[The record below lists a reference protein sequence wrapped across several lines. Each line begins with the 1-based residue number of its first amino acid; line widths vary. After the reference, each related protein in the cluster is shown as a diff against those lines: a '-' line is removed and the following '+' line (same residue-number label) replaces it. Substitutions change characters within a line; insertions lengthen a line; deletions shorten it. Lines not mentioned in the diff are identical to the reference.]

1 MNKIQNTEKKLNLN
15 AILKSKNEK
24 IIRKD
29 KVTKG
34 NKTKTP
40 FNPARIFKPLKTS
53 SPKQNL

>member
-15 AILKSKNEK
+15 AILKGKNEK

-34 NKTKTP
+34 NKTKT
-40 FNPARIFKPLKTS
+40 LLTLHEYLS
-53 SPKQNL
+53 H